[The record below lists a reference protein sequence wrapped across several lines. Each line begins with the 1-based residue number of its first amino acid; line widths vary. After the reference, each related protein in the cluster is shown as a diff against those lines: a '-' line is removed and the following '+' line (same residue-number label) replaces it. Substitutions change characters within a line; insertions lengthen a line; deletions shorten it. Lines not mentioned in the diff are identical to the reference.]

1 MEGLKLNKIQKNW
14 RWGKSLAVS
23 VFLLLL
29 FGCATENEAV
39 KKDAFF
45 DKWETAA
52 QQSPG
57 HSPATRNRV
66 VIYPEAKTEEVE
78 GTPAVKTAM
87 QADGDL
93 FQSLSKEKIT
103 LRMRQADIKS
113 VIRALARAT
122 GKNIIVKNDIKGELN
137 VDFTGVPF
145 DQAFTNILR
154 SQSLWYLVDGDV
166 IRVVTMDDLDQGLK
180 LAAFQDKRKVQGLE
194 GSRVAPLLT
203 MVMSIDYAVPDEV
216 AANLQ
221 DFLTKDKD
229 GKVARGSVKVN
240 KSSNSIIVQAI
251 REDLNRMIPIVEKLD
266 QPPAQINIKANIV
279 ETSKDTARNLGIQW
293 GGAYGRA
300 YGSGN
305 LNLTGGGSSATIGG
319 AILPTSGAAG
329 LSGTGLGVNFP
340 AAAMGVVNPGSLGLM
355 FGSIGGNILEMQ
367 LNALQQDNKLN
378 ILSSPS
384 ITTMDNQ
391 TAFTS
396 NGETV
401 PYITQTISGGIATNT
416 VTFQEA
422 VLRLE
427 ITPHV
432 IDGKS
437 LKMKIIVKKDEV
449 DTTRNVQGN
458 PFIIKKQTETNL
470 IVADGETIVISGLS
484 KQTTGGA
491 ENGVPGLK
499 DIPGLG
505 WLFKGDTNKEAM
517 QEVLIFIT
525 PRILPPQV
533 LAVAADGKDKAGDT
547 KPPAAVR

>member
-1 MEGLKLNKIQKNW
+1 MNKIQKSW
-14 RWGKSLAVS
+14 RWGRGLAVLA
-23 VFLLLL
+23 LLLL
-29 FGCATENEAV
+29 FFGCATENGAV

-45 DKWETAA
+45 EKWETAA

-66 VIYPEAKTEEVE
+66 VIYPEAKTEEAE
-78 GTPAVKTAM
+78 GAPAVKTGM

-145 DQAFTNILR
+145 DQAFINILR

-266 QPPAQINIKANIV
+266 QPPQQINIKASIV
-279 ETSKDTARNLGIQW
+279 ETTKDTARNLGIQW

-300 YGSGN
+300 FGNGN
-305 LNLTGGGSSATIGG
+305 LNLTGGGTSATIGG
-319 AILPTSGAAG
+319 AILPTSGAVG
-329 LSGTGLGVNFP
+329 LSGNSLAVNFP

-391 TAFTS
+391 MAYTS
-396 NGETV
+396 NGERV
-401 PYITQTISGGIATNT
+401 PYVTQTISSGTATNT
-416 VTFQEA
+416 VTFEEA

-437 LKMKIIVKKDEV
+437 LRMKIIVKKDEV

-484 KQTTGGA
+484 KQTTAGA
-491 ENGVPGLK
+491 ENGIPGLK
-499 DIPGLG
+499 DIPVLG
-505 WLFKGDTNKEAM
+505 WLFKGDTDKEAM

-525 PRILPPQV
+525 PKILPPQV
-533 LAVAADGKDKAGDT
+533 LATAAEGKDKAGDI
-547 KPPAAVR
+547 KPAAGR

>member
-14 RWGKSLAVS
+14 RRGNSLAVMA
-23 VFLLLL
+23 LLLL
-29 FGCATENEAV
+29 FFGCATENEAV

-45 DKWETAA
+45 DKWETVA
-52 QQSPG
+52 QKSPG

-66 VIYPEAKTEEVE
+66 VIYPEAKTDEA
-78 GTPAVKTAM
+78 GAAPTVKTAM

-93 FQSLSKEKIT
+93 FQSLSTEKIT
-103 LRMRQADIKS
+103 LRMRQADIKA
-113 VIRALARAT
+113 VIRAMARAT

-154 SQSLWYLVDGDV
+154 SQSLWYLVDGDI

-180 LAAFQDKRKVQGLE
+180 LAAFQDKRKAQALE
-194 GSRVAPLLT
+194 GSKVSPLLT
-203 MVMSIDYAVPDEV
+203 MVMSIDYAAPEEV

-221 DFLTKDKD
+221 EFLTKDKD

-251 REDLNRMIPIVEKLD
+251 RDDLTRMIPIVEKLD
-266 QPPAQINIKANIV
+266 QPPQQISIKANIV
-279 ETSKDTARNLGIQW
+279 ETTKDTARNLGIQW

-305 LNLTGGGSSATIGG
+305 LNISGGGSSTTIGG

-329 LSGTGLGVNFP
+329 ISGTGLGVNFP
-340 AAAMGVVNPGSLGLM
+340 AAAIGTVNPASLGLM

-401 PYITQTISGGIATNT
+401 PYVTQTISGGIATNT

-458 PFIIKKQTETNL
+458 PFIIKKQTETTL
-470 IVADGETIVISGLS
+470 IVEDGETIVISGLS
-484 KQTTGGA
+484 KQTTAGA

-499 DIPGLG
+499 DIPVLG

-533 LAVAADGKDKAGDT
+533 LAVAAEGKDKAGDI
-547 KPPAAVR
+547 KPAAGR

>member
-14 RWGKSLAVS
+14 RWGKSLAVLA
-23 VFLLLL
+23 LLLL
-29 FGCATENEAV
+29 FFGCATENEAV

-45 DKWETAA
+45 EKWETAA

-66 VIYPEAKTEEVE
+66 VIFPEAKIEEA
-78 GTPAVKTAM
+78 GMAPKAKTAM

-93 FQSLSKEKIT
+93 FQSLSTEKIT
-103 LRMRQADIKS
+103 LRMRQADIKA

-122 GKNIIVKNDIKGELN
+122 GKNIIIKNDIKGELN

-154 SQSLWYLVDGDV
+154 SQSLWYLADGDI

-180 LAAFQDKRKVQGLE
+180 LAAFQDKRKIQELE
-194 GSRVAPLLT
+194 GSRVAPLVT
-203 MVMSIDYAVPDEV
+203 MVMSIDYAAPEEV
-216 AANLQ
+216 ATNLQ
-221 DFLTKDKD
+221 EFLTKDKD
-229 GKVARGSVKVN
+229 GKVTRGSVKVN
-240 KSSNSIIVQAI
+240 KSSNSIIVQAT
-251 REDLNRMIPIVEKLD
+251 REDLTRMIPIVEKLD
-266 QPPAQINIKANIV
+266 QPPQQINIKANIV
-279 ETSKDTARNLGIQW
+279 ETTKDTARNLGIQW
-293 GGAYGRA
+293 GGAYNRSVDGR
-300 YGSGN
+300 N
-305 LNLTGGGSSATIGG
+305 LNITGGGTSGTIGG
-319 AILPTSGAAG
+319 AILPTSGAVG
-329 LSGTGLGVNFP
+329 LSGNSLGVNFP
-340 AAAMGVVNPGSLGLM
+340 AAAMGIINPASLGLT
-355 FGSIGGNILEMQ
+355 FGTIGGNILEMQ

-396 NGETV
+396 NGERV
-401 PYITQTISGGIATNT
+401 PYVTQSISSGTATNT
-416 VTFQEA
+416 VTFEEA

-458 PFIIKKQTETNL
+458 PFIIKKQTETTL
-470 IVADGETIVISGLS
+470 IVEDGETIVISGLS
-484 KQTTGGA
+484 KQTTAGA
-491 ENGVPGLK
+491 DNGIPGLK
-499 DIPGLG
+499 DIPVLG
-505 WLFKGDTNKEAM
+505 WLFKGDTNRDAM

-525 PRILPPQV
+525 PKILSPRV
-533 LAVAADGKDKAGDT
+533 LAAAAEGKDKAGDM